1 MRIMFSV
8 QTEQGDV
15 VYTKDRVT
23 CFNHIGSQL
32 RIVREE
38 PALTETGK
46 ATVVR
51 WVETYD
57 HAGRAHEVRQRKAD
71 GSRLLYSARIAGMS
85 VPRVRDAE

>member
-1 MRIMFSV
+1 
-8 QTEQGDV
+8 
-15 VYTKDRVT
+15 
-23 CFNHIGSQL
+23 L

-71 GSRLLYSARIAGMS
+71 GSRLLYSACS
-85 VPRVRDAE
+85 